1 MAGVM
6 QSAMVAS
13 PLIYLAAEDM
23 TRGVNAI
30 LLEEKNLQPGSIA
43 LMTTSDVKMLDGAD
57 TALDKALVPIVS
69 LRKALKSIKGN
80 AALLRGKAEEW
91 AEIQGDEPQD
101 NPHRIEHLSEQ
112 TVIQPSKKDALES
125 GIPTDFEAALKAKE
139 HAALKTN
146 MLVEEVKPEHDEGP
160 SAMHSGAANLGG
172 APTAV
177 ASIPGDQ
184 AMAAL
189 LYHIVNLQRAS
200 PFSHVR
206 ASRNERRI
214 AAADF

>member
-30 LLEEKNLQPGSIA
+30 QLEEKNLQPGSIA

-69 LRKALKSIKGN
+69 LRKVLKSIKGN

-101 NPHRIEHLSEQ
+101 NPHRIEHLGH
-112 TVIQPSKKDALES
+112 PA
-125 GIPTDFEAALKAKE
+125 
-139 HAALKTN
+139 
-146 MLVEEVKPEHDEGP
+146 VEKGC
-160 SAMHSGAANLGG
+160 LG
-172 APTAV
+172 
-177 ASIPGDQ
+177 
-184 AMAAL
+184 
-189 LYHIVNLQRAS
+189 
-200 PFSHVR
+200 
-206 ASRNERRI
+206 ERYPYRP
-214 AAADF
+214 